1 MDAELRR
8 ALGDLAEEVRFERL
22 ICEPAEVSPTDS
34 PLYQAIAETVGEV
47 FPDAAVVPILSAGGT
62 DLRFAR
68 RLGGVGYGFA
78 LTARERTL
86 ADMNAELHSH
96 DEHLYLEDLRLTVE
110 AYRSLVA
117 RFVG

>member
-1 MDAELRR
+1 M
-8 ALGDLAEEVRFERL
+8 
-22 ICEPAEVSPTDS
+22 
-34 PLYQAIAETVGEV
+34 
-47 FPDAAVVPILSAGGT
+47 VPILSAGGT